1 MIPLVTI
8 PKSVSLENESTL
20 LLVLNACKT
29 IPNEIINVHIIIK
42 KYFKSSNFK
51 VNMIAIFKIFHI
63 L

>member
-29 IPNEIINVHIIIK
+29 IPNEIINVQIIIK

-51 VNMIAIFKIFHI
+51 LNMI
-63 L
+63 